1 MSAYARNS
9 VLLMMPSTFRQRN
22 SEKKVSTA
30 KQTQGIDLAD
40 RMRPCGYSSK
50 SNFQRQ
56 IIKRQTEP
64 PSSCIAFQGET
75 TQLDTNLQYP
85 ALSQLT
91 MSQLSDAG
99 RSCSQRSGSHISGVD
114 AKISGNRFTAVGSRE
129 KCHRNVIRDHRE
141 FGGLRYNRPSATSRT
156 PARTTTTTTSGT
168 SFLRSPLEHEDI
180 TDAHTGKMFFSQ
192 RSQQSDGCTSAK
204 RGSSLT
210 SKHPL
215 GSYCEGDSRNPK
227 FAGNKYQLKPP
238 YNRHQLRSDATWRKT
253 SYTLGGNEC
262 SLKNTQ
268 GSSQTYPPSQNSCI
282 SLLEQDSQQEDFT
295 ENLKSQPLL
304 PSNGDAFVSRLA
316 TQKPRQGLANDSQH
330 ISSVKKRS
338 WMKACMDVITTPYR
352 KSKKIQNKVGLLD
365 CGPVVDNTAAKDRTD
380 SNSKSADAKKCL
392 QSIPCNP
399 NANAPSSLAS
409 QVLTVFQT
417 PARSARANQ
426 SEEKI
431 TPVPTRVDANHEK
444 VTPSP
449 GNDASK
455 KAAHLQTLCKEK
467 EELKAMLG
475 EVSEQTHRQLSLKNE
490 MEEMIATRKDTL
502 LKEIQLAKDS
512 LEHVITKAKT
522 LEQGLSDK
530 LELLNTKESNVI
542 QALKKRGEEER
553 DFIRTRAEE
562 IVQDMIRKGNDELK
576 NKLEY
581 LQEEKVTMLESI
593 KTKIEEMGMQ
603 AQKTI
608 SDATRNQYEEMKK
621 NMDDIAKGKKMCDSN
636 GGLREEVDSPSSKPK
651 ESDISAKKSSLPTL
665 DQHHHDKGRKKAPK
679 ITQADDPAS
688 QGKGDAE
695 DRPRDDTTNVRRTR
709 KKSTK
714 QNIWQ
719 RTNTKAPVKS
729 VELHSI
735 TNDLDI
741 SPLSNKSGHSD
752 SNGGGTQLET
762 NDDQMHEGNQVVC
775 STKQC
780 KNVPAQNSNSAA
792 TKSKT
797 GMDHSVESRSKPAL
811 ALNHPR
817 TDSVPTSKTQDTIHG
832 IPLRSGT
839 ARCSPFKNIKT
850 PAETPSYN
858 SGSHFNSSVNFQQKS
873 KMAAIHSPDKCTPK
887 MLVRKNNLSDPPKA
901 PTGRRKKRTYQRL
914 CTRNNSDKEYHYAS
928 KRTLL
933 GSISISNLSIDDKHI
948 SIDSP
953 PDFSKNA
960 YKGEMLDSDKVLSA
974 PPMPDFDDSRYCT
987 TRKTLSIRTRPII
1000 YSDVG
1005 SNRGDD
1011 IFEFR

>member
-22 SEKKVSTA
+22 SEKKVCA
-30 KQTQGIDLAD
+30 VKQTQGIDLVD
-40 RMRPCGYSSK
+40 RMKPCGYASK
-50 SNFQRQ
+50 PNFQRQ
-56 IIKRQTEP
+56 IKRRKEP
-64 PSSCIAFQGET
+64 PSSCIAFQDEN

-99 RSCSQRSGSHISGVD
+99 RSCSQRSGSHISGID
-114 AKISGNRFTAVGSRE
+114 AKISGNRFTAVGSRD
-129 KCHRNVIRDHRE
+129 KCHRNVSRDHRE
-141 FGGLRYNRPSATSRT
+141 FGGLRYNRPTSATSRT
-156 PARTTTTTTSGT
+156 AVRTATTGT

-180 TDAHTGKMFFSQ
+180 TDAHTGKIFFSQ
-192 RSQQSDGCTSAK
+192 CSQQSDGCTSAK

-215 GSYCEGDSRNPK
+215 GSYCEGDSRDPK
-227 FAGNKYQLKPP
+227 FAGTKQCQLKPS
-238 YNRHQLRSDATWRKT
+238 YNRHQSRSDATWRRT
-253 SYTLGGNEC
+253 SYILGGSEC
-262 SLKNTQ
+262 SHKNSQ

-304 PSNGDAFVSRLA
+304 PSNGDTFVSRLT
-316 TQKPRQGLANDSQH
+316 TQKPRQGLANDSNH

-352 KSKKIQNKVGLLD
+352 KSKKIHNKVGLLD

-380 SNSKSADAKKCL
+380 SNKKSVDAKKCL

-417 PARSARANQ
+417 PARSNRANP

-467 EELKAMLG
+467 EELKALLG

-490 MEEMIATRKDTL
+490 MEGMIATRKDTL
-502 LKEIQLAKDS
+502 LKEIQLAKES

-542 QALKKRGEEER
+542 QVLKNRGEEER

-562 IVQDMIRKGNDELK
+562 IIQDMIRKGDDELK

-621 NMDDIAKGKKMCDSN
+621 IMDEIAKGKKMCDSS
-636 GGLREEVDSPSSKPK
+636 GGLCEVIDSPSSKPE
-651 ESDISAKKSSLPTL
+651 ESDISAKKSSLPTF
-665 DQHHHDKGRKKAPK
+665 DQHHHDKGMKNSPK
-679 ITQADDPAS
+679 ITQTDDPAS
-688 QGKGDAE
+688 QGTGVVE
-695 DRPRDDTTNVRRTR
+695 DRPRDDTTKVRRTR

-714 QNIWQ
+714 ENIWQ
-719 RTNTKAPVKS
+719 RTNTNAPVKS
-729 VELHSI
+729 VEVRPVA
-735 TNDLDI
+735 NDLDI

-762 NDDQMHEGNQVVC
+762 KDDQIHEGNQVVC
-775 STKQC
+775 STKQY

-797 GMDHSVESRSKPAL
+797 GMDHNVESRSKPTL
-811 ALNHPR
+811 TLNHSQ
-817 TDSVPTSKTQDTIHG
+817 TDSVPTSKTRDTIHG

-839 ARCSPFKNIKT
+839 ARCSEFKNIET

-858 SGSHFNSSVNFQQKS
+858 YGSHFNSSVNFQEKS

-901 PTGRRKKRTYQRL
+901 PTGRRKKRTYQRGL

-933 GSISISNLSIDDKHI
+933 GSISISNLSIDDKHS

-953 PDFSKNA
+953 PHFSKNT
-960 YKGEMLDSDKVLSA
+960 YKNEMLDSDKVLSA
-974 PPMPDFDDSRYCT
+974 PPMPDFDDSRYRSA
-987 TRKTLSIRTRPII
+987 RKALSIRTRPII
-1000 YSDVG
+1000 YSDVS